1 MLIGTLSKYD
11 DDDND
16 KEKKNNWFYKQNNN
30 SARASRFLVH
40 FFTVHCTTTNVK
52 RPNVT
57 FYGGRG
63 HTTTNFFFSIWTG
76 IKPLRIQL
84 QEKSPTFD
92 ELSGSKERDKVWKN
106 ANSLF

>member
-1 MLIGTLSKYD
+1 MSKPTALHVLFSTFLYGPLHHYD
-11 DDDND
+11 
-16 KEKKNNWFYKQNNN
+16 
-30 SARASRFLVH
+30 
-40 FFTVHCTTTNVK
+40 VK

-57 FYGGRG
+57 FYGERG
-63 HTTTNFFFSIWTG
+63 HTTTNFPFSIWTG